1 MEPALAEIK
10 VLRKQLGLTQTQLAK
25 QAGVSQSLIAKI
37 EAGNIDPT
45 YTNAQKI
52 FAALHALHAQSEPK
66 AKDWLNPHI
75 VQLSPSDSIRT
86 AVEKMKRYDISQLPV
101 MERNQAVGI
110 ISESLL
116 LDALVEG
123 NVRTIGEIMADAP
136 PQLTKET
143 PVSAVLHLLKFAP
156 LVLVSD
162 RGKLC
167 GVITKADVLKRKLEG
182 K

>member
-1 MEPALAEIK
+1 MEPALGEIK
-10 VLRKQLGLTQTQLAK
+10 MLRKQLSLTQTQLAQ

-37 EAGNIDPT
+37 EAGAIDPT

-52 FAALHALHAQSEPK
+52 FAALHALRSQSEEK

-75 VQLSPSDSIRT
+75 VAVGIQDSVRT
-86 AVEKMKRYDISQLPV
+86 AIEKMKRYDISQLPV
-101 MERNQAVGI
+101 IERSQAVGI

-116 LDALVEG
+116 LDALLEG
-123 NVRTIGEIMADAP
+123 EVKTVGEVMADAP
-136 PQLTKET
+136 PQVTKET

-156 LVLVSD
+156 LVLVAD

-167 GVITKADVLKRKLEG
+167 GVITKADVLKRTLMG